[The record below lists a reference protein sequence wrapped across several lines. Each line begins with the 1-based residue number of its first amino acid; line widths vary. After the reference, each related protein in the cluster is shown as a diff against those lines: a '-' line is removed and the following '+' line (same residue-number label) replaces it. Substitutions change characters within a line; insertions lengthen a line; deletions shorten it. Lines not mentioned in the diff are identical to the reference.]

1 MCQNLFFQHI
11 QGTMPDF
18 AYSTESRQ
26 NLIMITSLSSGTIMF
41 SNVTPNAVAE
51 LLSYEDLLGTLESTI
66 SPNTTNEADLNKEE
80 NQFPFWIEPVMAISH
95 LALAINC
102 SVNFA
107 IYYLKRRAFSNQG
120 K

>member
-1 MCQNLFFQHI
+1 
-11 QGTMPDF
+11 
-18 AYSTESRQ
+18 
-26 NLIMITSLSSGTIMF
+26 MITSLSSGNIIF
-41 SNVTPNAVAE
+41 SNVTSNAVVE
-51 LLSYEDLLGTLESTI
+51 FLSYEEMLGTSESTI
-66 SPNTTNEADLNKEE
+66 SPNTTIETVLDKEE

>member
-1 MCQNLFFQHI
+1 
-11 QGTMPDF
+11 MPDF

-26 NLIMITSLSSGTIMF
+26 NLIMITSLSSGNIIF
-41 SNVTPNAVAE
+41 SNVTSNAVVE
-51 LLSYEDLLGTLESTI
+51 FLSYEEMLGTSESTI
-66 SPNTTNEADLNKEE
+66 SPNTTIETVLDKEE

>member
-1 MCQNLFFQHI
+1 
-11 QGTMPDF
+11 MPDF
-18 AYSTESRQ
+18 LYSTESRQ
-26 NLIMITSLSSGTIMF
+26 NLIMITSLSSGTVIF
-41 SNVTPNAVAE
+41 SNVTPNAVIE
-51 LLSYEDLLGTLESTI
+51 LLSYEEMLVTSESTI
-66 SPNTTNEADLNKEE
+66 SPNTTIENVENKEE

>member
-1 MCQNLFFQHI
+1 
-11 QGTMPDF
+11 MPDF
-18 AYSTESRQ
+18 NYSTESRQ
-26 NLIMITSLSSGTIMF
+26 NLIMITSLSSGNIIF
-41 SNVTPNAVAE
+41 SNVTSNAVVE
-51 LLSYEDLLGTLESTI
+51 FLSYEEMLGTSESTI
-66 SPNTTNEADLNKEE
+66 SPNTTIETVLDKEE

>member
-1 MCQNLFFQHI
+1 
-11 QGTMPDF
+11 MPDF
-18 AYSTESRQ
+18 TYSTESRQ
-26 NLIMITSLSSGTIMF
+26 NLIMITSLSSGNIIL
-41 SNVTPNAVAE
+41 SNVTSNAVVE
-51 LLSYEDLLGTLESTI
+51 FLSYEEMLGTSESTI
-66 SPNTTNEADLNKEE
+66 SPNTTIETVLDKEE

>member
-1 MCQNLFFQHI
+1 
-11 QGTMPDF
+11 MPDF
-18 AYSTESRQ
+18 NYSTESRQ
-26 NLIMITSLSSGTIMF
+26 NLIMITSLSSGNIIF
-41 SNVTPNAVAE
+41 SNVTSNAVVE
-51 LLSYEDLLGTLESTI
+51 FLSYEEMLGTFESTI
-66 SPNTTNEADLNKEE
+66 SPNTTIETVLDKEE

>member
-1 MCQNLFFQHI
+1 
-11 QGTMPDF
+11 MPDF
-18 AYSTESRQ
+18 TYSTESRQ
-26 NLIMITSLSSGTIMF
+26 NLIMITSLSSGTVIF
-41 SNVTPNAVAE
+41 SNVTPNAVVE
-51 LLSYEDLLGTLESTI
+51 LLSYEEMLVTSESTI
-66 SPNTTNEADLNKEE
+66 SPNTTIENVENKEE

>member
-1 MCQNLFFQHI
+1 
-11 QGTMPDF
+11 MPDF
-18 AYSTESRQ
+18 SYSTESRQ
-26 NLIMITSLSSGTIMF
+26 NLIMITSLSSGTVIF
-41 SNVTPNAVAE
+41 SNVTPNAVIE
-51 LLSYEDLLGTLESTI
+51 LLSYEEMLVTSESTI
-66 SPNTTNEADLNKEE
+66 SPNTTIENVENKEE

>member
-1 MCQNLFFQHI
+1 
-11 QGTMPDF
+11 MPDF
-18 AYSTESRQ
+18 TYSTESRQ
-26 NLIMITSLSSGTIMF
+26 NLIMITSLSSGNIIF
-41 SNVTPNAVAE
+41 SNVTSNAVVE
-51 LLSYEDLLGTLESTI
+51 FLSYEEMLGTSESTI
-66 SPNTTNEADLNKEE
+66 SPNTTIETVLDKEE

>member
-1 MCQNLFFQHI
+1 
-11 QGTMPDF
+11 MPDF
-18 AYSTESRQ
+18 TYSTESRQ
-26 NLIMITSLSSGTIMF
+26 NLIMITSLSSSIVIF

-51 LLSYEDLLGTLESTI
+51 LLSYEELLVTSESTI
-66 SPNTTNEADLNKEE
+66 SPNTTIENVENKEE

>member
-1 MCQNLFFQHI
+1 
-11 QGTMPDF
+11 
-18 AYSTESRQ
+18 
-26 NLIMITSLSSGTIMF
+26 MITSLSSGTVIF
-41 SNVTPNAVAE
+41 SNVTPNAVVE
-51 LLSYEDLLGTLESTI
+51 LLSYEEMLVTSESTI
-66 SPNTTNEADLNKEE
+66 SPNTTIENVENKEE

>member
-1 MCQNLFFQHI
+1 
-11 QGTMPDF
+11 MPDF
-18 AYSTESRQ
+18 NYSTESRQ
-26 NLIMITSLSSGTIMF
+26 NLIMITSLSSGNIIF
-41 SNVTPNAVAE
+41 SNVTLNAVVE
-51 LLSYEDLLGTLESTI
+51 FLSYEEMLGTSESTI
-66 SPNTTNEADLNKEE
+66 SPNTTIETVLDKEE